1 MNFDLCISQNIS
13 MFPETN
19 KSQFKKSPF
28 WNKVRKKTETF
39 RFSKEKLVLLMFNQK
54 QSSTIYFL
62 IVVDTITE
70 KSLGFILDWT
80 NCKFACFKETMIPT
94 HIRLNKVF
102 PSCEKKIGNSQLRTT
117 MLVLIAFYSIRL
129 LHASLLKNS
138 ILTTSGPNREP
149 NIVISALPNV

>member
-102 PSCEKKIGNSQLRTT
+102 PSCEKKNRKQSITDYHAGFNCVLLDSIIACVALEKFHFNDIRTKPRT
-117 MLVLIAFYSIRL
+117 K
-129 LHASLLKNS
+129 HCN
-138 ILTTSGPNREP
+138 
-149 NIVISALPNV
+149 